1 MNNLLIIPS
10 AKLINEELQS
20 RYGKIVPVLIPIENG
35 IVLDKLYKKYQNYYE
50 EIVLTLYEEVEN
62 TLKIINLRNYPK
74 LKIKVLS
81 RLSDIGN
88 GIKEVL
94 SDYKE
99 LEKIKNLSIN
109 FGDIYIKDI
118 KKYLNRDIV
127 CYCKNSEI
135 DRWAFLENKNDK
147 LVIKQQNIKE
157 KIENE
162 EKNILIG
169 FFNIVSIK
177 EFYNILLEK
186 KEENKDS
193 LYQTLEGYD
202 KFSKINPILENN
214 WDDFGHLDN
223 FLQAQ
228 KIVETRFF
236 NEIAIDKDKNILTK
250 KSEEREKLINEI
262 KWFLT
267 LPNELQWVTPRIY
280 SYSLAWKEPKVSM
293 EYYSYPTLHHLY
305 LYGNHNIDKWKQIFK
320 KLFYVH
326 EEMKKY
332 SLKLEYEIIVKALNK
347 IYEKKTFERL
357 EKLRKD
363 KNFINYF
370 EQDFYINNHKIKSL
384 TKLSKII
391 KNLIIDLKINEKE
404 ELNIIH
410 GDYFFANILYDP
422 IADIVKLID
431 PRGDFGGYGIYG
443 DSNYD
448 LAKLAHSVDGKYDFI
463 VEDLFELEE
472 LKNGFNYKI
481 VYSENHE
488 KIKELFYSYF
498 NKKQK
503 LKIKFIQA
511 LLFLSMMPLHKDK
524 PRRQKVMLGVGIRLL
539 YEVIE
544 EIGEIE
550 I

>member
-1 MNNLLIIPS
+1 MNILIIPS

-20 RYGKIVPVLIPIENG
+20 RYGKIVPILIPLENG
-35 IVLDKLYKKYQNYYE
+35 IVLDKLYREYE
-50 EIVLTLYEEVEN
+50 NQYDQIILTLYEEVEN
-62 TLKIINLRNYPK
+62 TLKIINLRNYSK
-74 LKIKVLS
+74 LKIKILS
-81 RLSDIGN
+81 KLSDIGN
-88 GIKEVL
+88 GVKEVL
-94 SDYKE
+94 DDYKE

-135 DRWAFLENKNDK
+135 DRWAFLENKDDK
-147 LVIKQQNIKE
+147 LMIKQQNPKE
-157 KIENE
+157 KVKND

-169 FFNIVSIK
+169 FFNIIFIK
-177 EFYNILLEK
+177 EFHKILLEK
-186 KEENKDS
+186 KEENKES
-193 LYQTLEGYD
+193 LYQALEEYD
-202 KFSKINPILENN
+202 KLSKMNLVLENE
-214 WDDFGHLDN
+214 WSDFGHLDN
-223 FLQAQ
+223 FLQVQ

-236 NEIAIDKDKNILTK
+236 NEIVIDKDRNILTK

-267 LPNELQWVTPRIY
+267 LPNELQWIIPRIY
-280 SYSLAWKEPKVSM
+280 SYSLEWKEPKVSM

-305 LYGNHNIDKWKQIFK
+305 LYGNHNIDKWKQIFN

-326 EEMKKY
+326 EEMRKY
-332 SLKLEYEIIVKALNK
+332 SLKLESEIIVKALNK
-347 IYEKKTFERL
+347 IYEEKTFERL
-357 EKLRKD
+357 EKLKKD

-391 KNLIIDLKINEKE
+391 KKLIIDLKINEKE

-488 KIKELFYSYF
+488 KIKELLYSYF

-511 LLFLSMMPLHKDK
+511 LLFLSMIPLHKDK
-524 PRRQKVMLGVGIRLL
+524 PQRQKVMLGVGIRLL

>member
-20 RYGKIVPVLIPIENG
+20 RYGKIVPILIPLENG
-35 IVLDKLYKKYQNYYE
+35 IVLDKLYREYE
-50 EIVLTLYEEVEN
+50 NQYDQIILTLYEEVEN
-62 TLKIINLRNYPK
+62 TLKIINLRNYSK
-74 LKIKVLS
+74 LKIKILS
-81 RLSDIGN
+81 KLSDIGN
-88 GIKEVL
+88 GVKEVL
-94 SDYKE
+94 DDYKE

>member
-1 MNNLLIIPS
+1 MNTLIIPS

-20 RYGKIVPVLIPIENG
+20 RYGKIVPVLIPLENG
-35 IVLDKLYKKYQNYYE
+35 VVLDKLYREYESYYE
-50 EIVLTLYEEVEN
+50 EIVLTLHEEVEN

-99 LEKIKNLSIN
+99 LEKIQNVSIN
-109 FGDIYIKDI
+109 FGDIYLENIKQ
-118 KKYLNRDIV
+118 YLNKNIV

-135 DRWAFLENKNDK
+135 DRWAFLENKDDK
-147 LVIKQQNIKE
+147 LMIKQQNPKE
-157 KIENE
+157 KVEND

-169 FFNIVSIK
+169 FFNIILIK
-177 EFYNILLEK
+177 EFYKILLEK
-186 KEENKDS
+186 KEENKES
-193 LYQTLEGYD
+193 LYQALEEYD
-202 KFSKINPILENN
+202 KFSKMNLVLENE
-214 WDDFGHLDN
+214 WSDFGHLDN

-236 NEIAIDKDKNILTK
+236 NEIVIDKDRNILTK
-250 KSEEREKLINEI
+250 KSEEKEKLTNEI

-267 LPNELQWVTPRIY
+267 LPNELQWIIPRIY
-280 SYSLAWKEPKVSM
+280 SYSLEWKEPKVSM

-305 LYGNHNIDKWKQIFK
+305 LYGNHNIDKWKQIFN

-326 EEMKKY
+326 KEMRKY
-332 SLKLEYEIIVKALNK
+332 SLKLESEIIVKALNK
-347 IYEKKTFERL
+347 IYEEKTFERL
-357 EKLRKD
+357 EKLKKD

-391 KNLIIDLKINEKE
+391 KKLIIDLKINEKE

-472 LKNGFNYKI
+472 LENGFNYKI

-498 NKKQK
+498 DKKQK
-503 LKIKFIQA
+503 IKIKFIQA
-511 LLFLSMMPLHKDK
+511 LLFLSMIPLHKDK
-524 PRRQKVMLGVGIRLL
+524 PQRQKVMLGVGIRIL
-539 YEVIE
+539 YEIIE
-544 EIGEIE
+544 ERGIE
-550 I
+550 II

>member
-1 MNNLLIIPS
+1 MNILIIPS

-20 RYGKIVPVLIPIENG
+20 RYGKIVPVLIPLENG
-35 IVLDKLYKKYQNYYE
+35 IVLDKLYREYE
-50 EIVLTLYEEVEN
+50 NQYDEIILPLYEELEN
-62 TLKIINLRNYPK
+62 TLKIINLRNYSK

-94 SDYKE
+94 DDYKE
-99 LEKIKNLSIN
+99 LGKIQNLSIN
-109 FGDIYIKDI
+109 FGDIYLENIKQ
-118 KKYLNRDIV
+118 YLNKNIV

-135 DRWAFLENKNDK
+135 DRWAFLENKDDK
-147 LVIKQQNIKE
+147 LMIKQQNSK
-157 KIENE
+157 KKVENN

-169 FFNIVSIK
+169 FFNIISIK
-177 EFYNILLEK
+177 EFYKILLEK
-186 KEENKDS
+186 KEENKES
-193 LYQTLEGYD
+193 LYQALEEYD
-202 KFSKINPILENN
+202 KLFKINLVLENE
-214 WDDFGHLDN
+214 WSDFGHLDN

-228 KIVETRFF
+228 KIVKTRFF
-236 NEIAIDKDKNILTK
+236 NEIVIDKDRNILTK
-250 KSEEREKLINEI
+250 KSEEKEKLTNEI

-267 LPNELQWVTPRIY
+267 LPNELQWITPRIY
-280 SYSLAWKEPKVSM
+280 SYSLEWKEPKVSM

-305 LYGNHNIDKWKQIFK
+305 LYGNHNIDKWKQIFN

-326 EEMKKY
+326 EEMRKY
-332 SLKLEYEIIVKALNK
+332 SLKLESKIIVKALNK
-347 IYEKKTFERL
+347 IYEEKTFERL
-357 EKLRKD
+357 EKLKKD

-370 EQDFYINNHKIKSL
+370 EQDFYINNHKIKNL

-391 KNLIIDLKINEKE
+391 KELIIDLKINGKE

-463 VEDLFELEE
+463 VEDLFELKE

-503 LKIKFIQA
+503 IKIKFIQA
-511 LLFLSMMPLHKDK
+511 LLFLSMIPLHKDK
-524 PRRQKVMLGVGIRLL
+524 PQRQKVMLGVGIRIL
-539 YEVIE
+539 YETIE
-544 EIGEIE
+544 ERGIE
-550 I
+550 II

>member
-1 MNNLLIIPS
+1 MNILIIPS
-10 AKLINEELQS
+10 AKLINEELQG
-20 RYGKIVPVLIPIENG
+20 RYGKIVPVLIPLENG
-35 IVLDKLYKKYQNYYE
+35 VVLDKLYREYESYYE
-50 EIVLTLYEEVEN
+50 EIVLTLHEEVEN

-99 LEKIKNLSIN
+99 LEKIQNVSIN
-109 FGDIYIKDI
+109 FGDIYLENIKQ
-118 KKYLNRDIV
+118 YLNKNIV
-127 CYCKNSEI
+127 CYCKNSET
-135 DRWAFLENKNDK
+135 DRWAFLENKDDK
-147 LVIKQQNIKE
+147 LMIKQQNPKE
-157 KIENE
+157 KVKND

-169 FFNIVSIK
+169 FFNIIFIK
-177 EFYNILLEK
+177 EFHKILLEK
-186 KEENKDS
+186 KEENKES
-193 LYQTLEGYD
+193 LYQALEEYD
-202 KFSKINPILENN
+202 KLSKMNLVLENE
-214 WDDFGHLDN
+214 WSDFGHLDN
-223 FLQAQ
+223 FLQVQ

-236 NEIAIDKDKNILTK
+236 NEIVIDKDRNILTK

-267 LPNELQWVTPRIY
+267 LPNELQWIIPRIY
-280 SYSLAWKEPKVSM
+280 SYSLEWKEPKVSM

-305 LYGNHNIDKWKQIFK
+305 LYGNHNIDKWKQIFN

-326 EEMKKY
+326 EEMRKY
-332 SLKLEYEIIVKALNK
+332 SLKLESEIIVKALNK
-347 IYEKKTFERL
+347 IYEEKTFERL
-357 EKLRKD
+357 EKLKKD

-391 KNLIIDLKINEKE
+391 KKLIIDLKINEKE

-498 NKKQK
+498 DKKQK
-503 LKIKFIQA
+503 IKIKFIQA
-511 LLFLSMMPLHKDK
+511 LLFLSMIPLHKDK
-524 PRRQKVMLGVGIRLL
+524 PQRQKVMLGVGIRIL
-539 YEVIE
+539 YEIIE
-544 EIGEIE
+544 ERGIE
-550 I
+550 II